1 MQKVL
6 TAEQMREVDRL
17 TTTRYGIPSII
28 LMENAAHAV
37 ARVITEKLGGSV
49 KGKSILILCGKGN
62 NGGDG
67 AALARILG
75 ISGAF
80 ADVVLFGKVKDT
92 NGDARINFNVLCSDG
107 YEEDDEC
114 SSAFC
119 NLREIQ
125 SKDEWNVFQ
134 LHHWQDADVVV
145 DAIFGTGLTRPLD
158 IWLYNVIHE
167 LNFLG
172 EDTELKPRLRIAID
186 IPSGLNADSGEQ
198 LDIAFESDVTVTFT
212 APKAGNVLPGSA
224 RFNGEL
230 IVAEIG
236 SDPELIDGQPSQLY
250 VTETEDAS
258 DWFEK
263 SAFSNNDYK
272 NKRGHTLII
281 AGSEDYSG
289 AAVMCGNSAMRSGVG
304 LTTLLV
310 PGSCKVEVAS
320 RVIPEVIVRTLAETD
335 GEVSSAEFA
344 ANEKLF
350 GQANSILVGPG
361 LKATDKGVEKLV
373 REIIENRTVPVVVD
387 AGALWFLNPPGS
399 LVHKPARITQDG
411 ARVDQSNSEIALADA
426 RACATDLLPLI
437 LTPHEGEFLRLL
449 GTDDKSVIQDRVAA
463 VRDYAVANNVILVLK
478 GERVLIGSPD
488 GRVVVNPTGNSG
500 LGKAGNGDTLAGIL
514 AGFVAQAV
522 KFHID
527 IFETIVAAVYVA
539 GMAGDVAEKKFGKR
553 VMTASDV
560 RECLLDVFA
569 EFEKI

>member
-1 MQKVL
+1 M
-6 TAEQMREVDRL
+6 
-17 TTTRYGIPSII
+17 
-28 LMENAAHAV
+28 
-37 ARVITEKLGGSV
+37 
-49 KGKSILILCGKGN
+49 
-62 NGGDG
+62 
-67 AALARILG
+67 
-75 ISGAF
+75 
-80 ADVVLFGKVKDT
+80 
-92 NGDARINFNVLCSDG
+92 
-107 YEEDDEC
+107 
-114 SSAFC
+114 
-119 NLREIQ
+119 
-125 SKDEWNVFQ
+125 
-134 LHHWQDADVVV
+134 
-145 DAIFGTGLTRPLD
+145 
-158 IWLYNVIHE
+158 
-167 LNFLG
+167 
-172 EDTELKPRLRIAID
+172 
-186 IPSGLNADSGEQ
+186 
-198 LDIAFESDVTVTFT
+198 TVTFT

-335 GEVSSAEFA
+335 GEVSSAAFA

-411 ARVDQSNSEIALADA
+411 ARVDQSNSEIALVDA
-426 RACATDLLPLI
+426 RACARDLPPLI

-560 RECLLDVFA
+560 RECLLDVFS

>member
-1 MQKVL
+1 ML

-80 ADVVLFGKVKDT
+80 VDVVLFGKVKDT

-335 GEVSSAEFA
+335 GEVSSAAFA

-426 RACATDLLPLI
+426 RACTTDLPPLI
-437 LTPHEGEFLRLL
+437 LTPHEGEFLRLI

-527 IFETIVAAVYVA
+527 ILETIVAAVYVA

>member
-17 TTTRYGIPSII
+17 TTDRYGIPSII

-67 AALARILG
+67 AALARILWQD
-75 ISGAF
+75 GAIVSVF
-80 ADVVLFGKVKDT
+80 LFGKVAEIR
-92 NGDARINFNVLCSDG
+92 GDARANFDILKSISSFHSRKEYDAYAKPDTGRIYFCEEHDG
-107 YEEDDEC
+107 QH
-114 SSAFC
+114 F
-119 NLREIQ
+119 RKRFRPRIRP
-125 SKDEWNVFQ
+125 
-134 LHHWQDADVVV
+134 DVVV
-145 DAIFGTGLTRPLD
+145 DAIFGTGLSR
-158 IWLYNVIHE
+158 E
-167 LNFLG
+167 LEDNICQVVTSEWFSEKSDRESPFLLVSVDLPTG
-172 EDTELKPRLRIAID
+172 LRDTTDWSDEISA
-186 IPSGLNADSGEQ
+186 NAD
-198 LDIAFESDVTVTFT
+198 LTVTFT
-212 APKAGNVLPGSA
+212 APKIPNILPPAAS
-224 RFNGEL
+224 RNGEL
-230 IVAEIG
+230 VVANIG
-236 SDPELIDGQPSQLY
+236 SPTALINEVNSHLFVSEGHDVRDLLQYGLN
-250 VTETEDAS
+250 
-258 DWFEK
+258 FE
-263 SAFSNNDYK
+263 SNDYK
-272 NKRGHTLII
+272 NKRGHTLIV

-310 PGSCKVEVAS
+310 PDSCKVEVAS
-320 RVIPEVIVRTLAETD
+320 RVIPEVIVRTIAETD
-335 GEVSSAEFA
+335 GKVRSDAFA
-344 ANEKLF
+344 ANQEAI

-373 REIIENRTVPVVVD
+373 REIVENRTVPVVVD
-387 AGALWFLNPPGS
+387 AGALWFFDPPEGLAS
-399 LVHKPARITQDG
+399 GTLAV
-411 ARVDQSNSEIALADA
+411 QSELP
-426 RACATDLLPLI
+426 PLI

-449 GTDDKSVIQDRVAA
+449 GTGDKAAIKDRIAA

-514 AGFVAQAV
+514 AGFIAQAV
-522 KFHID
+522 KFEID
-527 IFETIVAAVYVA
+527 IFETVVAAVYVA

-560 RECLLDVFA
+560 RECLVDVFA
-569 EFEKI
+569 AFELSRGGAATRK